1 MPWQTNVPSSR
12 RGPQPPFQQQRQP
25 IPQHGRYAYAATI
38 EQSPAVEHFSY
49 AAAYDDGVAYD
60 LHAPSFED
68 PYSAYAA
75 AQVTD
80 DYYGPT
86 ESQAYA
92 AQEDSYCQEA
102 PVHELFVDA
111 YGVPFPH
118 K

>member
-1 MPWQTNVPSSR
+1 MPWQTNALSNR
-12 RGPQPPFQQQRQP
+12 RGPQPPFQRKP
-25 IPQHGRYAYAATI
+25 TPHHSRYAYAATT
-38 EQSPAVEHFSY
+38 EQPPADEHLSY
-49 AAAYDDGVAYD
+49 AAAYDHGAAYD
-60 LHAPSFED
+60 DHHVHSFED

-111 YGVPFPH
+111 YGVTFIH